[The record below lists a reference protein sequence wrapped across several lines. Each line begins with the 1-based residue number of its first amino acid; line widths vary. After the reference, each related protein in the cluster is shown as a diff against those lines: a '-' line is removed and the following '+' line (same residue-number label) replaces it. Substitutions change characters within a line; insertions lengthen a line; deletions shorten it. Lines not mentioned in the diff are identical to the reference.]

1 MVDFG
6 LSCRVTSDH
15 LRQFRFFTILSSEK
29 KVAVAIEYLNMIIPV
44 AEIEKK
50 YPGGWAKCREDT
62 GCDWPGTTSWSDGEL
77 LRLGTMSEMTLQ
89 LMGDDWASMGFKG
102 FSGRGDKKKWK
113 DFCQFGSLTG
123 PAFCD
128 WLFFDEKKGTVSLVK
143 NASLSKTQHE
153 ASSPLEIKFSA
164 LSQYKL
170 DANQAA
176 DFDQRFTLV
185 LPDFGLIKDD
195 LNHELLV
202 DVKDVPGVYFLIMRI
217 GQCRYKVYA
226 GKTKTIKRRLYEY
239 TSEFQVHAPNDYK
252 LRFFQDFML
261 KHDPQIKFDLYFQK
275 SDIDGYT
282 KMETAVVREY
292 KPMINQRS
300 HTVVAERMAMKEA
313 FATYCVQMFERRL
326 TDQRPVYG

>member
-6 LSCRVTSDH
+6 LSCRVTREY
-15 LRQFRFFTILSSEK
+15 LRQSQFFTISNSEK
-29 KVAVAIEYLNMIIPV
+29 KVAVAIEFLNMIVPV

-62 GCDWPGTTSWSDGEL
+62 GCDLPGTPNCSDGEL

-89 LMGDDWASMGFKG
+89 LMGDQWTSMGFKG
-102 FSGRGDKKKWK
+102 FTGRGDKKRWK
-113 DFCQFGSLTG
+113 EFCQFGSTAG

-128 WLFFDEKKGTVSLVK
+128 WLSFDKKNATVSLV
-143 NASLSKTQHE
+143 NSASLTTAPQE
-153 ASSPLEIKFSA
+153 ASSPLEMKFPA
-164 LSQYKL
+164 LSQYRL
-170 DANQAA
+170 DGKQAA
-176 DFDQRFTLV
+176 DFGQHFTLV

-195 LNHELLV
+195 LNHELLG

-217 GQCRYKVYA
+217 GQYRYKVYA

-252 LRFFQDFML
+252 LRFFQEFML
-261 KHDPQIKFDLYFQK
+261 KHDPKIKFDLYFQK

-292 KPMINQRS
+292 KPLINQRNHS
-300 HTVVAERMAMKEA
+300 VVAERMAMKEA
-313 FATYCVQMFERRL
+313 FTTYCVQMFERRL
-326 TDQRPVYG
+326 SSLA